1 MMFRTGSYV
10 KTSSSEE
17 EKGVSDDNE
26 VLSKTRQ
33 PFFYNKFIN
42 LNLETR
48 REDGE
53 TSVRTGNSLT
63 SFRHGEGRGASVRDV
78 VGAIKDGG
86 TVSPTT
92 IIISSNTNQQ
102 HTVTRNQKKGGKI
115 GQNHKG
121 KRVQIRVTVRSVRDY
136 SKGFETWHGAKR
148 AVRHKIV
155 DVPNK

>member
-48 REDGE
+48 RDDGE
-53 TSVRTGNSLT
+53 TSVRTGKGLA
-63 SFRHGEGRGASVRDV
+63 SFRQEEGRATSVRNV

-86 TVSPTT
+86 TKSPTT
-92 IIISSNTNQQ
+92 ITISSNTNQQ
-102 HTVTRNQKKGGKI
+102 HTVTRHRKRREI
-115 GQNHKG
+115 GLNHKG